1 MERRNR
7 WQFFL
12 IVGVLFLTVYNILPT
27 IFYYTKPLKHAID
40 APQADQIAAAALK
53 RVNSLEDHSLNWLKS
68 YNKLLHLK
76 PISITLNPE
85 NPQLVHISYK
95 SVEEA
100 TLFKKHLPRAG
111 ALIPFTPAQ
120 LDLINTS
127 GKEVVVKRNIPLHF
141 ENGQE
146 KSYFSFVQKFD
157 SNEKVTPDYQRIIQ
171 DRLLQVALSTGGDSE
186 NARLSE
192 LAIQN
197 KQSDEFLMILA
208 QNINTYTEVFKGNP
222 KLQNRFFAT
231 FTQSTGRPSIAELLS
246 AMNELKDQVKLD
258 RIALENES
266 KALEKKGEYL
276 PVIKQERLEFL
287 SSREAKLDKA
297 TATLRSHST
306 AFSNGA
312 TPWTPAVLSKN
323 MSDSLAVSLRNPFFE
338 TIQID
343 WMSDSITLKLHP
355 DLAHFRE
362 HTSDRYVKDL
372 FDRLLFSEVARIS
385 RDSGETLSPY
395 QGNFRIV
402 LSELPGST
410 GLLVFNLP
418 ELAEKK
424 SEQLVNLIKANWHP
438 THPDLD
444 LPVWD
449 IATYNSLSK
458 SERKLGLLVYAPI
471 TGHEEIK
478 GLHNQSVYVIAKGMQ
493 QIIQKISAH
502 PNAPEN
508 EAFMHDFNE
517 LRELLR
523 KNGFISYPGS
533 SYSLDTTLASDFIF
547 EEEDYFSYILNAT
560 RENFKTYG
568 TKKFAT
574 LEVSNVEQ
582 RILALNHIDD
592 SIHSDLLKW
601 RDEFNSAQ
609 VNLNLHAKLDVP
621 KPTKSPLLSN
631 LALSTVKYF
640 RGDDRK
646 ILHWGLDLNG
656 GKTVQI
662 ELRDQNNRL
671 VKDESDLKQ
680 GINELYNRV
689 NKMGVSEVSIRQE
702 GNHIVLDFPGKQ
714 NLSAS
719 DLVKASSMYFHVVNE
734 KFSTKNRDM
743 APLVDQFLQ
752 GVWNEA
758 VVTNRKD
765 VNSLNQI
772 AWRHL
777 YGEALDYNSVQPVN
791 ELAKTLHSQGLR
803 LAPQDDINTSSS
815 FNDQFSKITL
825 YRGDSFTEWHG
836 QSHPLLIVFRNYA
849 LEGPNLENVHAAY
862 DAAKGNFLS
871 FEVASAQTLPDG
883 TKVNPRNDLYAW
895 TNTFSKESVQGS
907 SLGAYSQDKGW
918 RMAVVLNGSVISA
931 PDLDSAL
938 DRSAMI
944 SGSFTQREVQHLEA
958 DLKAGSLTF
967 APYILSEKNVS
978 PELGL
983 TDRIKGIAATIV
995 ALIAVIALMTAYY
1008 RFAGIIASVA
1018 VIFNLLIMWATL
1030 QNIQATMT
1038 LAGLAAMILTVG
1050 MAVDANVLV
1059 FERIREEFAAS
1070 KRLASAVRA
1079 GYSKAFSAI
1088 LDSNVTTVIAALI
1101 LMNFDSGPIKGF
1113 AVTLII
1119 GIVSSMFTALFMTR
1133 FFFLEW
1139 IQNPQH
1145 KELKMAS
1152 LVSKTNFNFLKHGKL
1167 AITLSTLVICL
1178 GGFLSIAHRNTFLG
1192 MDFSGG
1198 FALTLDLESQKG
1210 QDYRTAVENA
1220 LVAQG
1225 LSLQDIQVREQN
1237 PASNIKLL
1245 LSTHLEDLG
1254 QPFYNMPLETQN
1266 PDVTYPY
1273 QNNPRISW
1281 IVAALEAKGLLIS
1294 NPETIN
1300 QNWTSVSG
1308 QMSDAMRNNAIMGLG
1323 LALLCILAY
1332 IAIRFEFKYA
1342 IAATLGLVFDVL
1354 FTIGLLGLFHVIGVP
1369 VQIDLKIIAAL
1380 MTIIGYSLNDT
1391 IIIFDRIREDL
1402 RVMKKHSMGEIINH
1416 ALNVTLSR
1424 TLMTSGTTLIVLLA
1438 LICIG
1443 GSTIFGLSL
1452 VMIIGV
1458 VYGTFS
1464 SLFIATPILVLLQKR
1479 EEVRAEKLLLN
1490 A

>member
-12 IVGVLFLTVYNILPT
+12 IVGVLVLTIYNILPT
-27 IFYYTKPLKHAID
+27 IFYYTKPLKHPIELS
-40 APQADQIAAAALK
+40 QAESIATASLK
-53 RVNSLEDHSLNWLKS
+53 RVNSLEEHSLSWLKS
-68 YNKLLHLK
+68 YNKLLHLN
-76 PISITLNPE
+76 PTSIQLDQE
-85 NPQLVHISYK
+85 DPQLVRISYR
-95 SVEEA
+95 SIEEA
-100 TLFKKHLPRAG
+100 SLFKKHLPRAG

-120 LDLINTS
+120 LDLIPTN
-127 GKEVVVKRNIPLHF
+127 GKEVLVRRNIPLHF
-141 ENGQE
+141 EAGQE
-146 KSYFSFVQKFD
+146 KEFFSFVPKWD
-157 SNEKVTPDYQRIIQ
+157 ENENITPSYRAIVQ
-171 DRLLQVALSTGGDSE
+171 DRLLQLALSTGGTSE
-186 NARLSE
+186 NANLAQI
-192 LAIQN
+192 AIQD
-197 KQSDEFLMILA
+197 KRSDEFLMILA
-208 QNINTYTEVFKGNP
+208 QNMNTYAEVFKGHP
-222 KLQNRFFAT
+222 KLLNRFFGT
-231 FTQSTGRPSIAELLS
+231 FTQSTDRPSIPELLS
-246 AMNELKDQVKLD
+246 SMNDLKDQVKLD
-258 RIALENES
+258 RIALEEES
-266 KALEKKGEYL
+266 KALQKKGEYL
-276 PVIKQERLEFL
+276 PSTKQERLEFL
-287 SSREAKLDKA
+287 ASRQEKLDKA
-297 TATLRSHST
+297 TALLKSHST
-306 AFSNGA
+306 TFSNGA
-312 TPWTPAVLSKN
+312 KPWTLKDLSEHLT
-323 MSDSLAVSLRNPFFE
+323 DSLSIGLRNPFFE

-343 WMSDSITLKLHP
+343 WSNETIQLELHP
-355 DLAHFRE
+355 DVAAFRE
-362 HTSDRYVKDL
+362 QTTDRYVKDM
-372 FDRLLFSEVARIS
+372 FDRLLFSEVARIG
-385 RDSGETLSPY
+385 RDSGEELSPFR
-395 QGNFRIV
+395 GNFRV
-402 LSELPGST
+402 TLSELPGST

-418 ELAEKK
+418 KLAEKK
-424 SEQLVNLIKANWHP
+424 SEELTHFIRTHWHP
-438 THPDLD
+438 THPDLN

-449 IATYNSLSK
+449 MATYQTLPK
-458 SERKLGLLVYAPI
+458 SERKLGILVYAPI
-471 TGHEEIK
+471 TDNLSIK
-478 GLHNQSVYVIAKGMQ
+478 GLHNQSIYVIAKGME
-493 QIIQKISAH
+493 QIIQKVSAH

-508 EAFMHDFNE
+508 ATFMHEFNE

-523 KNGFISYPGS
+523 KNGFISYSGAS
-533 SYSLDTTLASDFIF
+533 FSLDSSLASDFIF
-547 EEEDYFSYILNAT
+547 EEEGYFNYILSAT
-560 RENFKTYG
+560 RENFQTHG
-568 TKKFAT
+568 TIRFAT
-574 LEVSNVEQ
+574 LELSNVEQ
-582 RILALNHIDD
+582 RILALNRIDD
-592 SIHSDLLKW
+592 SIHADLLRW
-601 RDEFNSAQ
+601 RDEFNAAQ

-621 KPTKSPLLSN
+621 KPTSSPFLSN
-631 LALSTVKYF
+631 FVLSTVKYF

-662 ELRDQNNRL
+662 ELRNQNNL
-671 VKDESDLKQ
+671 VVKDEADLKQ

-719 DLVKASSMYFHVVNE
+719 ELVKASSMYFHVVNE
-734 KFSTKNRDM
+734 KFSMKNKDL
-743 APLVDQFLQ
+743 APLINQFLQ

-765 VNSLNQI
+765 PSSINQI

-777 YGEALDYNSVQPVN
+777 YGEAVDYNAVQPIN
-791 ELAKTLHSQGLR
+791 DLAKTLHSQGLR
-803 LAPQDDINTSSS
+803 LIPEGELGTSSA
-815 FNDQFSKITL
+815 FNDQFSKIAL
-825 YRGDSFTEWHG
+825 YRGDSFTDWYG

-849 LEGPNLENVHAAY
+849 LEGSNLENVHASY

-871 FEVASAQTLPDG
+871 FEIASSQTLADG
-883 TKVNPRNDLYAW
+883 TKTNPRGDLYTW
-895 TNTFSKESVQGS
+895 TNTFSKESVQGTPLS
-907 SLGAYSQDKGW
+907 HFSQNKGW
-918 RMAVVLNGSVISA
+918 RMAVVLNGSVINA

-967 APYILSEKNVS
+967 APQILSEKNVS

-983 TDRIKGIAATIV
+983 TDRNRGIAATIV
-995 ALIAVIALMTAYY
+995 ALIAVISLMSFYY
-1008 RFAGIIASVA
+1008 RFAGVVASVA

-1101 LMNFDSGPIKGF
+1101 LMNFDSGPVKGF

-1133 FFFLEW
+1133 FFFAQW
-1139 IQNPQH
+1139 IQNPQN

-1152 LVSKTNFNFLKHGKL
+1152 LIHKTHFNFLKYGKI
-1167 AITLSTLVICL
+1167 AIVLSTLVICA
-1178 GGFLSIAHRNTFLG
+1178 GGILSVTNKTTFLG

-1198 FALTLDLESQKG
+1198 FALTIDVEGQKG
-1210 QDYRTAVENA
+1210 MNYRQAVEEA
-1220 LVAQG
+1220 LTHGG

-1237 PASNIKLL
+1237 PVSNIKLL
-1245 LSTHLEDLG
+1245 LSTHLEDKG
-1254 QPFYNMPLETQN
+1254 QPFYNMPLEIQN
-1266 PDVTYPY
+1266 PDVSYPY
-1273 QNNPRISW
+1273 QNNPRINW
-1281 IVAALEAKGLLIS
+1281 VVNTLQEQGLTLS
-1294 NPETIN
+1294 NLDTID

-1308 QMSDAMRNNAIMGLG
+1308 QMSDAMRNNAILGLS

-1332 IAIRFEFKYA
+1332 IAFRFEFKYA
-1342 IAATLGLVFDVL
+1342 VAATLGLVFDVL
-1354 FTIGLLGLFHVIGVP
+1354 FTMGFLGILHSIGVP
-1369 VQIDLKIIAAL
+1369 VQVDLKIIAAL

-1402 RVMKKHSMGEIINH
+1402 RLMRKHSMLEIINH

-1438 LICIG
+1438 LITIG

-1464 SLFIATPILVLLQKR
+1464 SLFIATPLLVFLQKR
-1479 EEVRAEKLLLN
+1479 EEVRTEKLLLN